1 MSNEQQQPKRTDT
14 DLLSLQK
21 GEREAVAEN
30 PSTQGL
36 AVASDIYQKGKERG
50 QQMGSSLVARQLAR
64 EHHHSIAQGN
74 LFDIIGDEA
83 KGSAIVSQKNDS
95 LLSSIV
101 AGIDGGETA
110 EKVIIALCQV
120 LAEQSDWHSKQKS
133 LKAMEDN
140 GNALLQ
146 KVFGEPQLSKVIVA
160 GSLRKG
166 METIHDD
173 RNGKDYPKSICPVVA
188 IKITDF
194 TRRVM
199 GLTGKAKVRP
209 VDRKA
214 VRSVIIQLKT
224 KQLYTLTNGGWIW
237 VTLIGKARGFIDPTT
252 KEEIM
257 VLELDSVFTKDLLK
271 DFITLPTDILERLR
285 GRQKKITMR
294 LFWLLCEQRSYHKKS
309 YPLEHVKKADLLSE
323 IAIID
328 SYKNKPKRMEEDFK
342 EAVEMMKKIRLIADY
357 SESQNKAYEVVSH
370 FTFSPDFERTTRPS
384 TPE

>member
-21 GEREAVAEN
+21 GEREAVAES
-30 PSTQGL
+30 PTTQNL
-36 AVASDIYQKGKERG
+36 ASDIYQKGKERG

-64 EHHHSIAQGN
+64 EHHHSIAKGN
-74 LFDIIGDEA
+74 LFDVIGEEA
-83 KGSAIVSQKNDS
+83 KKNAIVCQEQDN

-101 AGIDGGETA
+101 DGIDGGETA

-133 LKAMEDN
+133 LKTMENN
-140 GNALLQ
+140 GNKLL
-146 KVFGEPQLSKVIVA
+146 KKFFGQPEIRKNVVA
-160 GSLRKG
+160 GALRKG
-166 METIHDD
+166 GEKIHIEQK
-173 RNGKDYPKSICPVVA
+173 GQDYPSSTCPIVA

-199 GLTGKAKVRP
+199 GLTDNGKVRP
-209 VDRKA
+209 DYRKA
-214 VRSVIIQLKT
+214 VRNILDQLRAKE
-224 KQLYTLTNGGWIW
+224 LYTLTNGAWLS
-237 VTLIGKARGFIDPTT
+237 VTLIGKKRGIIDPTT

-257 VLELDSVFTKDLLK
+257 ILELDSVFTKDLLK

-285 GRQKKITMR
+285 GRQKKITFR
-294 LFWLLCEQRSYHKKS
+294 LFWFLCEQRSYHKNS

-328 SYKNKPKRMEEDFK
+328 SYKANPKRREDDFK
-342 EAVEMMKKIRLIADY
+342 EAVEVMRKIRLIADY
-357 SESQNKAYEVVSH
+357 SESQNKANEVVSH
-370 FTFSPDFERTTRPS
+370 FTFSPDFERTTRQS

>member
-1 MSNEQQQPKRTDT
+1 MADTEAQEPKNKVTQSGVRQRTDFIEEEVGK
-14 DLLSLQK
+14 LHSGQK
-21 GEREAVAEN
+21 
-30 PSTQGL
+30 L
-36 AVASDIYQKGKERG
+36 ASDIYQQGRERG
-50 QQMGSSLVARQLAR
+50 LQMGSSLVARQLAR

-74 LFDIIGDEA
+74 LFDIIGEEA
-83 KGSAIVSQKNDS
+83 KGSAIVNQKNDT

-120 LAEQSDWHSKQKS
+120 LAEQSDWHPKQKS
-133 LKAMEDN
+133 LKTMEDN

-146 KVFGEPQLSKVIVA
+146 NVFGEHQLSRVIVA
-160 GSLRKG
+160 GELRNG
-166 METIHDD
+166 METIHDG
-173 RNGKDYPKSICPVVA
+173 RSGKDYPKSTCPVVA

-199 GLTGKAKVRP
+199 GLAGKAKVRP
-209 VDRKA
+209 EDKNA
-214 VRSVIIQLKT
+214 VRGVIIQLKT

-237 VTLIGKARGFIDPTT
+237 VTLIGKARGYINPTT
-252 KEEIM
+252 KEETM
-257 VLELDSVFTKDLLK
+257 VLELDSIFTKDLFR

-294 LFWLLCEQRSYHKKS
+294 LFWLLCEQRSCRKNS

-328 SYKNKPKRMEEDFK
+328 SYKKNLKRREDDFR

-357 SESQNKAYEVVSH
+357 SESENKAKQVVCH
-370 FTFSPDFERTTRPS
+370 FTFSQDF
-384 TPE
+384 